1 MILTRT
7 CKVDEKINLYSY
19 CTTDF
24 GFKKIKNPDEEE
36 LSGLLKILIC
46 ISST

>member
-1 MILTRT
+1 MILTTT

-19 CTTDF
+19 CTDF
-24 GFKKIKNPDEEE
+24 GFKKIENPDEEE